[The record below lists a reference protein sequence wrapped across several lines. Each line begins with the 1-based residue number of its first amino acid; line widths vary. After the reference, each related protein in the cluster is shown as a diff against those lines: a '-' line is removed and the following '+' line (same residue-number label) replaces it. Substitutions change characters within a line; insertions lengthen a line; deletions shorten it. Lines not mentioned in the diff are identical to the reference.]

1 MESVLLIIRLPYQ
14 NYSMSDGKSQTK
26 YDAKHQGECDSGGKR
41 ANPEYPYT
49 FDFDGIASTESGA
62 FFPLSVI
69 FEHIPLKNLSS
80 GNPPP

>member
-1 MESVLLIIRLPYQ
+1 MLGV
-14 NYSMSDGKSQTK
+14 
-26 YDAKHQGECDSGGKR
+26 CDSEGKR

-49 FDFDGIASTESGA
+49 FDFGGIASTESGA
-62 FFPLSVI
+62 FFPLSEI